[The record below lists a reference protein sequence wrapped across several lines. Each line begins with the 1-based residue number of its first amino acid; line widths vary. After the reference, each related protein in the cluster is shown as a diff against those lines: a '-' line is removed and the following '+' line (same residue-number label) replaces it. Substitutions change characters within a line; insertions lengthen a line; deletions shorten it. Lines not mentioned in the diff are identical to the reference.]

1 MTMSRLLGGGRSVV
15 QKSYVSIVVVLL
27 LLLVLIST
35 TTNIVVNG
43 KEQCTPCNDGTDFM
57 ATATQP
63 LCNNIV
69 STTNGLFDTDKECL
83 NIQLNAYQ
91 KGCCAHPPFDYCTYC
106 DDPLIEPDLDLYV
119 PTGQFADPYNCY
131 EYSFQNEAMIGV
143 FSDGNCEDTF
153 MRRAGHYC
161 GCGANQQQECSL
173 CPNGDTPT
181 KPQRMDSWITDSNCR
196 GIEYLF
202 TLLKE
207 DECASF
213 PFSIGAD
220 LAIYCGCNGLNQTE
234 INEQAELYTCSLC
247 ENGGVVTNPQ
257 RVYNPLELSTMH
269 KTCSQAEDFATTIIK
284 TPAGCRNTNYFGL
297 AREVCTCSSSGAGGG
312 ARAGSMTTTTIM
324 MMMMTAVAGSLLVL
338 LL

>member
-1 MTMSRLLGGGRSVV
+1 MSRLLGGGRSVV

-119 PTGQFADPYNCY
+119 PTGQFADPYN
-131 EYSFQNEAMIGV
+131 
-143 FSDGNCEDTF
+143 
-153 MRRAGHYC
+153 
-161 GCGANQQQECSL
+161 
-173 CPNGDTPT
+173 
-181 KPQRMDSWITDSNCR
+181 
-196 GIEYLF
+196 
-202 TLLKE
+202 
-207 DECASF
+207 
-213 PFSIGAD
+213 
-220 LAIYCGCNGLNQTE
+220 
-234 INEQAELYTCSLC
+234 
-247 ENGGVVTNPQ
+247 
-257 RVYNPLELSTMH
+257 
-269 KTCSQAEDFATTIIK
+269 
-284 TPAGCRNTNYFGL
+284 
-297 AREVCTCSSSGAGGG
+297 
-312 ARAGSMTTTTIM
+312 
-324 MMMMTAVAGSLLVL
+324 
-338 LL
+338 